1 MWMWLVDGG
10 CDDEVDQKRSVLM
23 LLLLLLC
30 MLWHVF
36 VFWFRAAS
44 LKLLGGNYLSHR
56 PRLSH
61 TMSSLGKAAGSA
73 AVRGIERCSAATFS
87 QSRITSVMDSN
98 TVAQRSPFTSN
109 SRDNGDDDNEVAPD
123 DHHFGVWP
131 PNQTTVIF
139 QRMQVT
145 CPDVIKAYSSCV
157 VNKQNSGALIQGA
170 CDEQFRAVMDC
181 FRSVR

>member
-1 MWMWLVDGG
+1 MCL
-10 CDDEVDQKRSVLM
+10 CFASVHSARPARRISWRE
-23 LLLLLLC
+23 LLIAFPTQTFAFIL
-30 MLWHVF
+30 F
-36 VFWFRAAS
+36 I
-44 LKLLGGNYLSHR
+44 LS
-56 PRLSH
+56 PRQAHSRTP

-87 QSRITSVMDSN
+87 PTRITSVMASN
-98 TVAQRSPFTSN
+98 AAAQRSPFTSN
-109 SRDNGDDDNEVAPD
+109 SRDDGDDDNEVAPD